1 MFYRWLS
8 ACSEVLRVNAMPS
21 GDYSLE
27 ETIICKET
35 PRFLLGQDR
44 EEKA

>member
-1 MFYRWLS
+1 MVCSWLS
-8 ACSEVLRVNAMPS
+8 ARPEVLRVNAMPS
-21 GDYSLE
+21 GDCSLE

-35 PRFLLGQDR
+35 TRFLLGQDR